1 MPHPPPHPEIY
12 KRVLRSARCYG
23 LCTLHR
29 KSCDVYVMKF
39 SKRYLLC
46 FYIVS
51 PSFYFSNV
59 TIWNVV
65 IKLKHWYKS
74 KNDFN
79 SLRVNDQKN
88 SMWRQIYW
96 IFMSFYQ
103 EEGRVV
109 CGAKSQKE
117 REDYLIPLLDTVGT
131 SMLFRPFM
139 KYIYSKFWTEDP
151 KILQSVLKISDQ
163 REAIFHKE
171 MPAMAQ
177 ITDSTGNVE
186 FYNNIFN
193 ASVSFFN
200 SWLNAWFKMWAWT
213 NWIRLVV
220 LEINRVRHYNGEN
233 KHAWLTIFSE
243 WKITTFRILKNNW
256 LRFNPLKRPFS
267 VRNTEKNE
275 WNGSALGKCHKRWD
289 IL

>member
-1 MPHPPPHPEIY
+1 
-12 KRVLRSARCYG
+12 
-23 LCTLHR
+23 
-29 KSCDVYVMKF
+29 
-39 SKRYLLC
+39 
-46 FYIVS
+46 
-51 PSFYFSNV
+51 
-59 TIWNVV
+59 
-65 IKLKHWYKS
+65 
-74 KNDFN
+74 
-79 SLRVNDQKN
+79 
-88 SMWRQIYW
+88 MWRQIYW

-109 CGAKSQKE
+109 CAAKSQKE

-220 LEINRVRHYNGEN
+220 LEINRVRHYFNGEN
-233 KHAWLTIFSE
+233 
-243 WKITTFRILKNNW
+243 
-256 LRFNPLKRPFS
+256 
-267 VRNTEKNE
+267 
-275 WNGSALGKCHKRWD
+275 
-289 IL
+289 

>member
-1 MPHPPPHPEIY
+1 
-12 KRVLRSARCYG
+12 
-23 LCTLHR
+23 
-29 KSCDVYVMKF
+29 MKF

-131 SMLFRPFM
+131 SMLFRPL
-139 KYIYSKFWTEDP
+139 W
-151 KILQSVLKISDQ
+151 
-163 REAIFHKE
+163 
-171 MPAMAQ
+171 
-177 ITDSTGNVE
+177 
-186 FYNNIFN
+186 NIFIQ
-193 ASVSFFN
+193 SFERKTRKYCKVF
-200 SWLNAWFKMWAWT
+200 WRYQTRGK
-213 NWIRLVV
+213 
-220 LEINRVRHYNGEN
+220 
-233 KHAWLTIFSE
+233 
-243 WKITTFRILKNNW
+243 
-256 LRFNPLKRPFS
+256 PFS
-267 VRNTEKNE
+267 IKKCQQWHKSQTRQVMLNFTIIFLMLL
-275 WNGSALGKCHKRWD
+275 SLFLTLG
-289 IL
+289 